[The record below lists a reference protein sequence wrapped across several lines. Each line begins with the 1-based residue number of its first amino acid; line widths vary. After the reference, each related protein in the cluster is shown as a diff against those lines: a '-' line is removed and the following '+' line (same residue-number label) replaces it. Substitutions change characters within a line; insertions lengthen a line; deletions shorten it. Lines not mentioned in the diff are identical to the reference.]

1 MPLTDE
7 KKEFWEDVGRRI
19 RAERLRR
26 HLDQKAFGQEIAAT
40 GKEIS
45 RWENADRKPRRK
57 SLEVLAII
65 SHKSVAWFLL
75 GIDENRYSLE
85 ARIANEVV
93 AETLG
98 EYAESGDWELIMQRT
113 WMKLLRRLTLKEER
127 IAEQQQKIDAL
138 SERVRTLEDQLGQKR
153 SHVE

>member
-1 MPLTDE
+1 M
-7 KKEFWEDVGRRI
+7 
-19 RAERLRR
+19 
-26 HLDQKAFGQEIAAT
+26 
-40 GKEIS
+40 
-45 RWENADRKPRRK
+45 PRRK
-57 SLEVLAII
+57 SLEILAIV
-65 SHKSVAWFLL
+65 SEKTVAWFLL